1 MKAEHLKE
9 ATKLVES
16 LKVAQDHLN
25 ELNDPKLEK
34 LKVEFFNRSV
44 SLDKSDPKFENIR
57 RSMVAFLQL
66 RIDNIY
72 RRANQISLNIQPVV
86 IG

>member
-1 MKAEHLKE
+1 MKPEHLKE

-16 LKVAQDHLN
+16 LKVAQDQLN
-25 ELNDPKLEK
+25 ELNDPKLDK
-34 LKVEFFNRSV
+34 LKVEFFNRLV

-57 RSMVAFLQL
+57 QSMVVFLQL

>member
-1 MKAEHLKE
+1 MKPEHLKE

-16 LKVAQDHLN
+16 LKVAQDQLN

-34 LKVEFFNRSV
+34 LKVEFLNRSV
-44 SLDKSDPKFENIR
+44 SLDKSNPKFENIR
-57 RSMVAFLQL
+57 QSMVVLLQL

-72 RRANQISLNIQPVV
+72 RRANQISLNVQPVV

>member
-1 MKAEHLKE
+1 MKPEHLKE

-16 LKVAQDHLN
+16 LKVAQDQLN

-57 RSMVAFLQL
+57 QSMVVFLQL

-86 IG
+86 IK